1 MKRYAI
7 LAVLQERAFSF
18 SARLPTTGPSHWS
31 ISLPSHMH
39 TLDNRPSHCFI
50 SLLPLLVVVK
60 HTLDNR
66 PVCDDVTVQLAVVT
80 QLKHSIKDLAIKV
93 QPLVFWTDAF
103 RVVNELLQVRNG
115 VAGVHIQFDGL
126 ASGDEIHRDGD
137 AVSARCGSAGFVPER
152 SRWRCLTDF
161 KIWTLATFRFS

>member
-1 MKRYAI
+1 M
-7 LAVLQERAFSF
+7 
-18 SARLPTTGPSHWS
+18 
-31 ISLPSHMH
+31 
-39 TLDNRPSHCFI
+39 
-50 SLLPLLVVVK
+50 K

-115 VAGVHIQFDGL
+115 VVGVHIQFDAL

-137 AVSARCGSAGFVPER
+137 AVSAGCGSAGFVPER
-152 SRWRCLTDF
+152 SRWRCL
-161 KIWTLATFRFS
+161 WLTLLVHCERAQKNERAMSARGFSPNG